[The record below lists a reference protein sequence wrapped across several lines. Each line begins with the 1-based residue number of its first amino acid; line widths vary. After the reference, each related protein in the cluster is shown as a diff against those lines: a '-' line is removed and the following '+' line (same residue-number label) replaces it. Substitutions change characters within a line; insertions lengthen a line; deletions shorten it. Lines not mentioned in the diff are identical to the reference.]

1 MSTWRLVIEDGA
13 SAGYGLAA
21 DEVQARRVGRG
32 ESAPTLR
39 LYTYDRCALVG
50 RFQTIESELRLDA
63 CRAEDVPYNRR
74 PTGGG
79 AIVMGPGQLGVALT
93 LPGSTED
100 PHRRARELMARFSEG
115 VVRGVGALGISAA
128 FRGKN
133 AVEVGGKKLAGLGVY
148 RDGSGG
154 LLYHASLLVDLDVA
168 FMLRVL
174 STPFEKIGDKEI
186 AAVSQRIST
195 VRRELGRD
203 VPLDEV
209 RAAIARGYEE
219 TFGVTLELGRYD
231 DGELEQTAALGAEK
245 YRSHGWI
252 HQRIEVPDRVGS
264 ARKKTDAGLL
274 DVRVTAAGR
283 MMKAVY
289 VGGDFFAAEGAIAD
303 LEGLL
308 RWHVADPDRVRETV
322 TAAYGRHGDALD
334 GLPMDALIETIV
346 AAASRASEEGYGC
359 FVNPRG
365 GDA

>member
-1 MSTWRLVIEDGA
+1 
-13 SAGYGLAA
+13 
-21 DEVQARRVGRG
+21 VGSG
-32 ESAPTLR
+32 QSVPTLR
-39 LYTYDRCALVG
+39 LYTYETCALVG

-63 CRAEDVPYNRR
+63 CKADNVPYNRR

-93 LPGSTED
+93 IPGGAED

-115 VVRGVGALGISAA
+115 VVRGVAELGITAA

-133 AVEVGGKKLAGLGVY
+133 DVEVGGKKLAGLGVY

-186 AAVSQRIST
+186 ATVSQRIST
-195 VRRELGRD
+195 VRRELGRSID
-203 VPLDEV
+203 MDEV
-209 RAAIARGYEE
+209 RAAIARGYAE
-219 TFGVTLELGRYD
+219 TFGVTLEPGRYD
-231 DGELEQTAALGAEK
+231 EGELAQAAALRMKK
-245 YRSHGWI
+245 YHSSEWI

-308 RWHVADPDRVRETV
+308 RWHVTDPDRVRETV
-322 TAAYGRHGDALD
+322 RSAYGRHGDALD
-334 GLPMDALIETIV
+334 GLPMDALIETIL
-346 AAASRASEEGYGC
+346 AAANRASEEGYGC